1 MISFALERSIGL
13 KCSVEFEVADCTKKS
28 YPDNSFDVIYSRDT
42 ILHIQ
47 DKSALFGTFYKW
59 LKPGGKLLI
68 SGYCR
73 KSGKP
78 SQDFAEYIKQRGYD
92 LHDVETYGQ
101 VQNSLGKSLKGN
113 RKDYLGRKSTT
124 SKTNFTSCNFPL
136 EHIQF
141 FFVSTLPVSEDC
153 STENFSRRSDHFLPP
168 AAGEFD
174 GGEQTLC
181 SIHEDALT
189 SFRNSGTQGALRGIG
204 LSVGYPTGN
213 DGAVFGV
220 MVISASPVAP
230 QVGLPLPLLI

>member
-101 VQNSLGKSLKGN
+101 FREVLKREPERLPWSEIYYFKN
-113 RKDYLGRKSTT
+113 K
-124 SKTNFTSCNFPL
+124 F
-136 EHIQF
+136 HILQF

-153 STENFSRRSDHFLPP
+153 STENVSQPISSQFSRRSDHFLPP